1 MEGMTSIPPA
11 MLEFPA
17 AMPPDGVVPQYVNPP
32 SYGYQLVA
40 STSVL
45 LAIMILFL
53 INRIY
58 VKLFIVRDWSWDDI
72 TCGIS
77 ALLTTAYYAVA
88 VYEVRYCYLGV
99 HFWNLKL
106 GEFMQD
112 KVLITDYLMEVLS
125 SPTLGII
132 KLTFFLLFLQ
142 IFSPTRSMRWACY
155 IGFICTFLVYS
166 GFTVAWFVIGT
177 PGPGVTWQA
186 QFMGPTQ
193 KGNALDYPMP
203 VMGLIFDIYIL
214 ILPLVGVS
222 KLQLSFRRKMGV
234 VLIFTTAILWVSLP
248 CLNHLVETD
257 FLIVLS
263 LLLFY
268 VSCTRFR
275 LQRTS
280 RATSPT
286 ISWSSTSQCKLVSP
300 FCLFQ
305 FNMAQVSLK

>member
-17 AMPPDGVVPQYVNPP
+17 AMPPDGVIPNYANPH

-53 INRIY
+53 INRVY
-58 VKLFIVRDWSWDDI
+58 VKVFIVRDWSWDDI

-77 ALLTTAYYAVA
+77 AILTTTYYAVS

-99 HFWNLKL
+99 HFWDLKL

-112 KVLITDYLMEVLS
+112 HVLIANYVIEVLS
-125 SPTLGII
+125 SPTLGVI

-155 IGFICTFLVYS
+155 IGFICTFLAYS
-166 GFTVAWFVIGT
+166 GFTIAWFVIGT
-177 PGPGVTWQA
+177 PGPGVTWVA

-193 KGNALDYPMP
+193 KGNALDYPIP
-203 VMGLIFDIYIL
+203 VIGLIFDIYIL

-234 VLIFTTAILWVSLP
+234 VLIFTTAIL
-248 CLNHLVETD
+248 
-257 FLIVLS
+257 
-263 LLLFY
+263 
-268 VSCTRFR
+268 
-275 LQRTS
+275 
-280 RATSPT
+280 
-286 ISWSSTSQCKLVSP
+286 
-300 FCLFQ
+300 
-305 FNMAQVSLK
+305 

>member
-1 MEGMTSIPPA
+1 

-17 AMPPDGVVPQYVNPP
+17 AMPPDGIIPQYDTKP

-77 ALLTTAYYAVA
+77 ALLTTAYYVVA

-177 PGPGVTWQA
+177 PSPGVTWQA

-222 KLQLSFRRKMGV
+222 RLQLSFRRKMGV
-234 VLIFTTAILWVSLP
+234 VLIFTTAILWV
-248 CLNHLVETD
+248 
-257 FLIVLS
+257 
-263 LLLFY
+263 
-268 VSCTRFR
+268 
-275 LQRTS
+275 
-280 RATSPT
+280 
-286 ISWSSTSQCKLVSP
+286 
-300 FCLFQ
+300 
-305 FNMAQVSLK
+305 